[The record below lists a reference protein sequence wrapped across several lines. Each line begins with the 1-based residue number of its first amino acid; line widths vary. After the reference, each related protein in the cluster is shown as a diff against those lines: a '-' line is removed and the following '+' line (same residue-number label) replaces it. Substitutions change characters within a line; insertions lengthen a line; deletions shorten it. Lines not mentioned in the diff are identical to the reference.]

1 MIDNRQSAF
10 DDGLSKMQ
18 KLILIKHAAP
28 LVDPAKSSDL
38 WKLSEA
44 GREQCQA
51 LGERLESEQL
61 QWIVSSEEPKARE
74 TAEILSRKFGK
85 PVSSAVNLREHD
97 RRNVP
102 HMRSRDFISMVELFF
117 RKPGERVLG
126 SESANEALERFT
138 RAVDEVIA
146 SHAEGNIGIVA
157 HGTVIALYLA
167 AHSKRNGFD
176 LWRAMGLP
184 SYAAVSLPGREVEQV
199 VEKI

>member
-1 MIDNRQSAF
+1 MRT
-10 DDGLSKMQ
+10 
-18 KLILIKHAAP
+18 LILIKHAAP

-38 WKLSEA
+38 WKLSEV
-44 GREQCQA
+44 GREQAGKLAQ
-51 LGERLESEQL
+51 QL
-61 QWIVSSEEPKARE
+61 RAMEIAVLVSSEEPKAKE
-74 TAEILSRKFGK
+74 TAEIVGSAL
-85 PVSSAVNLREHD
+85 AVNVKTARDLREHD

-126 SESANEALERFT
+126 SESANEALARFT
-138 RAVDEVIA
+138 TAVDEVLA
-146 SHAEGNIGIVA
+146 SHGEGNVGIVA

-167 AHSKRNGFD
+167 AHSQRNGFE

-184 SYAAVSLPGREVEQV
+184 SYAVIELPERAVEQV

>member
-1 MIDNRQSAF
+1 MP
-10 DDGLSKMQ
+10 

-44 GREQCQA
+44 GREQA
-51 LGERLESEQL
+51 TRLAEVLRASD
-61 QWIVSSEEPKARE
+61 IKAMVSSEEPKAKE
-74 TAEILSRKFGK
+74 TAEIIGAALGITVETARE
-85 PVSSAVNLREHD
+85 LREHD

-117 RKPGERVLG
+117 RKPDERVLG
-126 SESANEALERFT
+126 SESAKQALERFEK
-138 RAVDEVIA
+138 AVEEVLA
-146 SHAEGNIGIVA
+146 SHDEGNVAIVA

-167 AHSKRNGFD
+167 SHSGRSGFE

-184 SYAAVSLPGREVEQV
+184 SYAIVELPERALKQV
-199 VEKI
+199 VERI

>member
-1 MIDNRQSAF
+1 MS
-10 DDGLSKMQ
+10 

-28 LVDPAKSSDL
+28 LVDPATSSDL

-44 GREQCQA
+44 GRFQCQA
-51 LGERLESEQL
+51 LGERLESEHI

-74 TAEILSRKFGK
+74 TAEILSRKFGR
-85 PVSSAVNLREHD
+85 PVRSAPGLGEHD

-102 HMRSRDFISMVELFF
+102 HMRSRDFISMMELFF

-138 RAVDEVIA
+138 KAVDEVIA
-146 SHAEGNIGIVA
+146 SHAEGNVAIVA
-157 HGTVIALYLA
+157 HGTAIALYLA
-167 AHSKRNGFD
+167 ANSHRSGFE

-184 SYAAVSLPGREVEQV
+184 SYAVVSLPGREVVEV
-199 VEKI
+199 VERI

>member
-1 MIDNRQSAF
+1 MNNRQ
-10 DDGLSKMQ
+10 
-18 KLILIKHAAP
+18 LILIKHAAP

-38 WKLSEA
+38 WRLSEA
-44 GREQCQA
+44 GRAQA
-51 LGERLESEQL
+51 AKLAEVLRSSEIRA
-61 QWIVSSEEPKARE
+61 IVSSEEPKARE
-74 TAEILSRKFGK
+74 TAEILGAALGVR
-85 PVSSAVNLREHD
+85 VETARELREHD

-117 RKPGERVLG
+117 RKPDERVLG
-126 SESANEALERFT
+126 SESATQALERFE

-146 SHAEGNIGIVA
+146 SHSEGNVAIVA

-167 AHSKRNGFD
+167 RHSDRSGFE

-184 SYAAVSLPGREVEQV
+184 SYAVINLPQRKVENV

>member
-1 MIDNRQSAF
+1 MR
-10 DDGLSKMQ
+10 

-44 GREQCQA
+44 GREQA
-51 LGERLESEQL
+51 ANLAVTLRAMEIAA
-61 QWIVSSEEPKARE
+61 IVSSEEPKAKE
-74 TAEILSRKFGK
+74 TAEIVGTALSVK
-85 PVSSAVNLREHD
+85 VETACELREHD

-117 RKPGERVLG
+117 RKPNERVLG
-126 SESANEALERFT
+126 SESATKALTRFT
-138 RAVDEVIA
+138 TAIDEAIA
-146 SHAEGNIGIVA
+146 SHAEGNIAVVA

-167 AHSKRNGFD
+167 ANSQRNGFE

-184 SYAAVSLPGREVEQV
+184 SYAVVNLPDRAVDQV
-199 VEKI
+199 IEKI

>member
-1 MIDNRQSAF
+1 
-10 DDGLSKMQ
+10 MQ

-44 GREQCQA
+44 GREQA
-51 LGERLESEQL
+51 ARLAEPLRAMEIAA
-61 QWIVSSEEPKARE
+61 IVSSEEPKANE
-74 TAEILSRKFGK
+74 TAEILGSALSVKVSTSRE
-85 PVSSAVNLREHD
+85 LREHD

-117 RKPGERVLG
+117 RKPDDRVLG

-138 RAVDEVIA
+138 KAVDEVIA
-146 SHAEGNIGIVA
+146 SHAEGNVAIVA
-157 HGTVIALYLA
+157 HGTVIALCLEA
-167 AHSKRNGFD
+167 NSQRNGFE

-184 SYAAVSLPGREVEQV
+184 SYAVVSLPGREVVEV
-199 VEKI
+199 VERI

>member
-1 MIDNRQSAF
+1 MNNEESTMNNRH
-10 DDGLSKMQ
+10 
-18 KLILIKHAAP
+18 LILIKHAAP

-44 GREQCQA
+44 GREQAGKLAEA
-51 LGERLESEQL
+51 LRAQEIAA
-61 QWIVSSEEPKARE
+61 IVSSEEPKAKE
-74 TAEILSRKFGK
+74 TAEILARALGVNVATSRE
-85 PVSSAVNLREHD
+85 LREHD

-126 SESANEALERFT
+126 SESAEAALARFES
-138 RAVDEVIA
+138 AVDEVIA
-146 SHAEGNIGIVA
+146 SHAEGNVAIVA

-167 AHSKRNGFD
+167 KHSGRSGFE

-184 SYAAVSLPGREVEQV
+184 SYAVVSLPGREVVEV
-199 VEKI
+199 VERI